1 VSEALLAAARALAP
15 RITAA
20 GPEMDAAGRLPPGL
34 VSEMTAAGLF
44 RMALPRSVG
53 GAEADLASFLD
64 VTETLGAADGSV
76 GWCFV
81 QACFSAAQVVVF
93 LRPEVAKEIFGDP
106 QTILANGTGGEGD
119 AVVVP
124 GGYRLSGRWRFAS
137 GCTHATWLKALA
149 RVVGPDGGRVPG
161 PDGHPATRTLLF
173 PAAPE
178 HLELAWDVSGLRG
191 TGSHTVVVRDL
202 FVPQEHTADLVHDP
216 RREDGPLYRLPS
228 SSLAAAGFGT
238 VAMGIARGT
247 LDAFRELAGRKTAR
261 GATRPLREDPLIQDR
276 VARAEGQLRSVR
288 ALLRETSNEVW
299 QTVAGGDAL
308 ADDQRARFRLAATY
322 GSNQAA
328 GVVEVIYHAA
338 GATAIFEHEGF
349 ARRFRDVHAV
359 TQQIQSHDLHYQA
372 VGRVLL
378 GLPAEGGYM

>member
-1 VSEALLAAARALAP
+1 MSAELHAAARALAP
-15 RITAA
+15 RIAAA

-34 VSEMTAAGLF
+34 VQAMVEAGLF
-44 RMALPRSVG
+44 RIALPRSVG
-53 GAEADLASFLD
+53 GAEADLEAFLD
-64 VTETLGAADGSV
+64 VTETLAAADGSV

-93 LRPEVAKEIFGDP
+93 LRPEVAREIFGDP
-106 QTILANGTGGEGD
+106 RTILANGTGGEGE
-119 AVVVP
+119 ATVVP

-149 RVVGPDGGRVPG
+149 RVVQADGTRLTG
-161 PDGHPATRTLLF
+161 PDGHPAMRTLLF

-178 HLELAWDVSGLRG
+178 YLEPAWDVSGLKG
-191 TGSHTVVVRDL
+191 TGSHTVAVQDV
-202 FVPQEHTADLVHDP
+202 FVPERYTADLAHD
-216 RREDGPLYRLPS
+216 RRQEHGPLYCLPY

-238 VAMGIARGT
+238 VSMGIARGT
-247 LDAFRELAGRKTAR
+247 LDAFRELAGSKTAR
-261 GATRPLREDPLIQDR
+261 GTGRPLREDPLIQDR

-288 ALLRETSNEVW
+288 ALLRETSREVW
-299 QTVAGGDAL
+299 RTVAGGRPL
-308 ADDQRARFRLAATY
+308 SDDQRARFRLAATY

-338 GATAIFEHEGF
+338 GATAIFESAGF